1 VSPPSD
7 GPGGDLPSERPFVPD
22 RSASRQAVAYR
33 LLGVGCALLGVLLV
47 IGGLV
52 ALRGKPASTATGAA
66 AISGGAS
73 SATATATSDPPAS
86 PTPAAN
92 PSPTSTAPART
103 TASPNSEPPTSRPPT
118 STPPSP
124 PKAATDAGS
133 PTPARAPLTVLNNTT
148 RAHLAEQAAE
158 EFRQGGWQV
167 VQVGNFTGTIPM
179 TTVYYT
185 PGSATEER
193 AAEALAAQF
202 TGISRV
208 LARYDGLPV
217 SVHGLIVVLAPDW
230 P

>member
-1 VSPPSD
+1 MA
-7 GPGGDLPSERPFVPD
+7 PD

-33 LLGVGCALLGVLLV
+33 LLGIGCALLGVLLV
-47 IGGLV
+47 IGGLF
-52 ALRGKPASTATGAA
+52 ALRGKPASTATGVAPTPAVTSAPAA
-66 AISGGAS
+66 SES
-73 SATATATSDPPAS
+73 PVSPTPMTSAS
-86 PTPAAN
+86 PTSPVPAGTTAA
-92 PSPTSTAPART
+92 PTSK
-103 TASPNSEPPTSRPPT
+103 PPT

-124 PKAATDAGS
+124 TKAATGAGS

-148 RAHLAEQAAE
+148 RAHLAEQAAA

-167 VQVGNFTGTIPM
+167 VQVGNYTGTIPV

-202 TGISRV
+202 IGIARV
-208 LARYDGLPV
+208 LPRYDGLPA
-217 SVHGLIVVLAPDW
+217 SVHGVIVVLAPDW

>member
-1 VSPPSD
+1 VSAPSD
-7 GPGGDLPSERPFVPD
+7 GPGGSLPSERPLAPD
-22 RSASRQAVAYR
+22 RSGSRQAVAYR
-33 LLGVGCALLGVLLV
+33 LLGVCCALVGVLLV

-52 ALRGKPASTATGAA
+52 ALRGKPASTATGAVA
-66 AISGGAS
+66 SSGAS
-73 SATATATSDPPAS
+73 SATATATSDPPVS

-92 PSPTSTAPART
+92 PSPTSAAPAPT
-103 TASPNSEPPTSRPPT
+103 TVPPT
-118 STPPSP
+118 STPPTP
-124 PKAATDAGS
+124 TKAATGAGA
-133 PTPARAPLTVLNNTT
+133 PARAPLTVLNNTT
-148 RAHLAEQAAE
+148 RAHLAEQTAE

-167 VQVGNFTGTIPM
+167 VQVGNYTGTISM

-208 LARYDGLPV
+208 LSRFGGLPA
-217 SVHGLIVVLAPDW
+217 SVHGVIVVLAPDW